1 MEDEN
6 ITPQE
11 ALSLFD
17 SLSPQLRI
25 ALIVVGGLIVLV
37 TIIAF
42 VISAMLSVKYIKF
55 NRRAASCGL
64 TGGEVARR
72 VLDLAGLQDI
82 KVTKS
87 GSLLFGN
94 SYSHFFKKVRL
105 RRRTI
110 DKNTLASVGM
120 GAEKASLAILD
131 KQGDKDMKRRIFKV
145 PFIACGPFLFL
156 PLIII
161 GAIIDFAIQ
170 GASMNMTILF
180 CGIGIVLYAIAFFFQ
195 FQTLKSE
202 RKAQNLACQIL
213 SEQGLATGEEISLL
227 RELYRLY
234 NIEYINNMVLS
245 MLEILYRILEIFAKA
260 ELEKN

>member
-11 ALSLFD
+11 AMSLWE

-25 ALIVVGGLIVLV
+25 SLIVVGSLIVIV

-42 VISAMLSVKYIKF
+42 IISAWLSVKYVKF
-55 NRRAASCGL
+55 NRRNASCGL
-64 TGGEVARR
+64 SGGEVARR
-72 VLDLAGLQDI
+72 VLDSEGLQDI

-110 DKNTLASVGM
+110 DKTSLTSVGM

-131 KQGDKDMKRRIFKV
+131 KNGDKDMKRRIFKV
-145 PFIACGPFLFL
+145 PFIAVGPFLFI

-161 GAIIDFAIQ
+161 GAIIDYCIQ
-170 GASMNMTILF
+170 GASMDATILF
-180 CGIGIVLYAIAFFFQ
+180 CSIGIVLYAIAFFFQ
-195 FQTLKSE
+195 FQTLKTE
-202 RKAQNLACQIL
+202 RKAQNLACQKL
-213 SEQGLATGEEISLL
+213 TEQGLATDEEIAQL

-245 MLEILYRILEIFAKA
+245 MLEILYRVLEIFAKA
-260 ELEKN
+260 ELEKK